1 METTI
6 DGTGGDGAEV
16 VVPATPEEQIAHLE
30 AELAA
35 AKEMAAKAEKDV
47 LYVRADFENSRKRLQ
62 QSYADQARRQQK
74 GLLGKMLAVLDNL
87 DRAVAYGESPAVD
100 AERMMQGV
108 RLTHSLLRDALVAE
122 GVKEIAAAGEMFDPA
137 VHEAIAS
144 EVAPDRP
151 DGQIIAEL
159 QRGYRFGDEL
169 LRPSLVRVATRE

>member
-1 METTI
+1 
-6 DGTGGDGAEV
+6 
-16 VVPATPEEQIAHLE
+16 
-30 AELAA
+30 
-35 AKEMAAKAEKDV
+35 
-47 LYVRADFENSRKRLQ
+47 
-62 QSYADQARRQQK
+62 
-74 GLLGKMLAVLDNL
+74 
-87 DRAVAYGESPAVD
+87 
-100 AERMMQGV
+100 MMQGV